1 MDFDSQYD
9 LIESYL
15 EGGMTHE
22 QKMNFEER
30 LSKEEKLRNALDEM
44 KQAKDFLEEGG
55 GLFLKQKMQAFEA
68 EEKAKVKP
76 MFSWQILSAAAVV
89 VLLIASF
96 FLFQGPLSGPEAV
109 RANFEPYAATSLRGN
124 AKMENPFNQAV
135 LAYERKDYTN
145 AILFFSQLNAD
156 APNYVESQL
165 YLGNA
170 LLAVKDYASAVGPL
184 EIVSK
189 SKDIRFS
196 DAGDWYLLLAYLG
209 NNQQDEF
216 SQLVSEIQMRST
228 HGYTEKI
235 ENLLGQI
242 E

>member
-22 QKMNFEER
+22 QKTDFEER
-30 LSKEEKLRNALDEM
+30 LLNEEKLRNALDEM
-44 KQAKDFLEEGG
+44 KQAKDFLEEGAS
-55 GLFLKQKMQAFEA
+55 LFLKEKMQEFEQ
-68 EEKAKVKP
+68 EAKGNIRP
-76 MFSWQILSAAAVV
+76 LFSWKLLSAAAVIA
-89 VLLIASF
+89 LLIASF
-96 FLFQGPLSGPEAV
+96 FWFQGPLSGPEAV
-109 RANFEPYAATSLRGN
+109 RENFEPYAATSLRGS

-156 APNYVESQL
+156 APNYLESQL

-170 LLAVKDYASAVGPL
+170 LLAVKDYASAISPL

-196 DAGDWYLLLAYLG
+196 EAGDWYLLLAYLG
-209 NNQQDEF
+209 NEQKTEF
-216 SQLVSEIQMRST
+216 DALAGQIQTTST
-228 HGYTEKI
+228 HAYRERIDG
-235 ENLLGQI
+235 LLNQL

>member
-15 EGGMTHE
+15 EGEMTKE
-22 QKMNFEER
+22 QKADFEDR
-30 LSKEEKLRNALDEM
+30 LLTEKELQKALDE
-44 KQAKDFLEEGG
+44 AKDAKDLLVESGSI
-55 GLFLKQKMQAFEA
+55 FLKEKMQAFEA
-68 EEKAKVKP
+68 EEKAKVKSI
-76 MFSWQILSAAAVV
+76 FSWQLLSAAAVIL
-89 VLLIASF
+89 LLIVSF
-96 FLFQGPLSGPEAV
+96 FWIRGPLSGPEAIKE
-109 RANFEPYAATSLRGN
+109 NFEPYAATSLRGN
-124 AKMENPFNQAV
+124 SKMENPFNQAV
-135 LAYERKDYTN
+135 LAYERKDYTH

-156 APNYVESQL
+156 APNYVEAQL

-170 LLAVKDYASAVGPL
+170 LLAIKDYSSAVAPL
-184 EIVSK
+184 EVVSK

-216 SQLVSEIQMRST
+216 SQLVSEIQTRST

-235 ENLLGQI
+235 DNLLGQI

>member
-1 MDFDSQYD
+1 A
-9 LIESYL
+9 
-15 EGGMTHE
+15 GH
-22 QKMNFEER
+22 
-30 LSKEEKLRNALDEM
+30 
-44 KQAKDFLEEGG
+44 
-55 GLFLKQKMQAFEA
+55 FLKEKMQAFEE
-68 EEKAKVKP
+68 EEKEKVKP

-96 FLFQGPLSGPEAV
+96 FWFQGPLSGPEAV
-109 RANFEPYAATSLRGN
+109 RENFEPYAATSLRGN
-124 AKMENPFNQAV
+124 GKMENPFNQAV
-135 LAYERKDYTN
+135 LAYERKDYTH

-156 APNYVESQL
+156 APNYIESQL

-170 LLAVKDYASAVGPL
+170 LLAIKDYSSAVAPL
-184 EIVSK
+184 GVVSK

-196 DAGDWYLLLAYLG
+196 EAGDWYLLLAYLG

-216 SQLVSEIQMRST
+216 SQLVSEIQAGSA
-228 HGYTEKI
+228 HGYAEKI